1 MVVIP
6 ETNTPGQAD
15 DDAYFDEM
23 FISFSLPFE
32 STKAYQIRRPRFN
45 KSQCGLISTML
56 YKLISS
62 LTISDQLSRIFTFF
76 RLQKNDDSLVPKD
89 GHKIACTIAAV
100 EMIFSWAT
108 WYGFN
113 LDW

>member
-23 FISFSLPFE
+23 FISFFSLW
-32 STKAYQIRRPRFN
+32 KH
-45 KSQCGLISTML
+45 KS
-56 YKLISS
+56 
-62 LTISDQLSRIFTFF
+62 LSNPAATFQQKSVRANLDNVIQTHIITHNLRSAQPDF
-76 RLQKNDDSLVPKD
+76 YFSRLQKNDDSLVPKD
-89 GHKIACTIAAV
+89 GHKIACTMAAV